1 MGVVFSVLGAG
12 GGIISVPV
20 LLALFP
26 ISLTEATAGGLAV
39 VWAAALT
46 GAVGHARAGRVRWRE
61 VGLVGLPSMAGALAG
76 TRLHALVPDRVTML
90 LFSGVLLIATA
101 AFLRPRSAEAQ
112 GSGPVRVPVLVV
124 IGLGLGVMTGFLGV
138 GGGFL
143 IVPALV
149 LLARLPLKDAVG
161 TSLAVIV
168 AGSFSGALGYLL
180 AGQAPISLVLPVGAG
195 AVVGALVGAPLSGR
209 LPERP
214 QRIAFAVLAISVA
227 ISMAWSAR
235 NAPAHC
241 TESACSQQPRA

>member
-1 MGVVFSVLGAG
+1 MSFLAGLAMGIVFSVLGAG

-20 LLALFP
+20 LLALFD
-26 ISLTEATAGGLAV
+26 IGLTEATAGGLGV

-76 TRLHALVPDRVTML
+76 TRLHGLVPDRITML
-90 LFSGVLLIATA
+90 LFSVVLLAATL
-101 AFLRPRSAEAQ
+101 AFLRPRRAEPEG
-112 GSGPVRVPVLVV
+112 GSPAPVPVLVTV
-124 IGLGLGVMTGFLGV
+124 GLGLGVLTGFLGV

-149 LLARLPLKDAVG
+149 LLARLPLKHAVG

-168 AGSFSGALGYLL
+168 AGSFSGTMGYLW
-180 AGQAPISLVLPVGAG
+180 AGQAPIALVLPVAAG
-195 AVVGALVGAPLSGR
+195 AVLGALVGAPLAGR

-214 QRIAFAVLAISVA
+214 QRIAFAVLALSVA
-227 ISMAWSAR
+227 AGMAWNSRSA
-235 NAPAHC
+235 
-241 TESACSQQPRA
+241 